1 VRAATLYIR
10 TMAPSDLDFAGT
22 CTAAEGWLT
31 ETRQSFEGFYAHAPA
46 GCFVAELDGKRVGI
60 CVATGYDTYGFVGE
74 LIVVP
79 EARGQGIGSRLL
91 EHAISYLHGRGV
103 QNILLDGVV
112 AAVSLYER
120 AGFRKVCRS
129 LRFGGPVVGKSHARV
144 RSMRRANLDAA
155 LALDR
160 EAFGQDRRFL
170 LERRLTLYPE
180 LCKVLLCDGKVAGY
194 VMGRQRPGMVAVGP
208 WVVRPDV
215 ERPVDLLESLAL
227 EAEDNLGLGVLET
240 NHAATRAVRALG
252 LVERADPPW
261 RMALGPSS
269 DLGTSPMA
277 YAIGAPATG

>member
-1 VRAATLYIR
+1 
-10 TMAPSDLDFAGT
+10 
-22 CTAAEGWLT
+22 
-31 ETRQSFEGFYAHAPA
+31 
-46 GCFVAELDGKRVGI
+46 VAELNDRRVGI

-91 EHAISYLHGRGV
+91 EHAVSYLRGRGV
-103 QNILLDGVV
+103 GNVLLDGVV
-112 AAVSLYER
+112 SAVPLYER

-129 LRFGGPVVGKSHARV
+129 LRFSGSVVGRSHARV
-144 RSMRRANLDAA
+144 RPMQCADLDGAV
-155 LALDR
+155 ALDC

-180 LCKVLLCDGKVAGY
+180 LCKVLVRYGKVTGY

-208 WVVRPDV
+208 WVVRSDA
-215 ERPVDLLESLAL
+215 ERPANLLEGLAPDGD
-227 EAEDNLGLGVLET
+227 EVSFGLGVLET
-240 NHAATRAVRALG
+240 NQAAAETVRALG
-252 LVERADPPW
+252 FAERADPPW

-277 YAIGAPATG
+277 YAIGSPATG